1 MVPCLFKGCCSTY
14 LSRAGFSTVMVW
26 LSYPASSL
34 AKSIECFTVVIF
46 EINPRTNESPYS
58 IWQKIFGSRCIFSEN
73 FWKIIQNRD
82 SLDET
87 EQDSG
92 ESPSVRTRPL
102 TERFC
107 ITGREEKIPFADD
120 GDIQPFVSTR
130 FVFVY

>member
-1 MVPCLFKGCCSTY
+1 MKIRKRFFFISLFIYTMLLILFKPSLVEQNYGVAVVSWCT
-14 LSRAGFSTVMVW
+14 LSGVDRMF
-26 LSYPASSL
+26 
-34 AKSIECFTVVIF
+34 
-46 EINPRTNESPYS
+46 R
-58 IWQKIFGSRCIFSEN
+58 QKIFVSRCLFSEN
-73 FWKIIQNRD
+73 FGDIIQIRG

-130 FVFVY
+130 FVFLY